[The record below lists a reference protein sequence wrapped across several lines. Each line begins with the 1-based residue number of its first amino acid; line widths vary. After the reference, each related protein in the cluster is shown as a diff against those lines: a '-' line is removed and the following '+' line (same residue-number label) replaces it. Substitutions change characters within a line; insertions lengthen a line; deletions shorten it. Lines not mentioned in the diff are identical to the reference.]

1 MSIYEAASAMKSV
14 LGSISAPSTPTV
26 RIVPPG
32 HGDDRHASR
41 PAECWINLE
50 LGEEE
55 HVDETSASDLV
66 IYTVRFHGW
75 TAANNR
81 ALETMA
87 QKVGTLGASIV
98 AALKH
103 SSLGGYANRHPV
115 ALEDITGM
123 TYETA
128 AEGDT
133 AYVVRGAVKIHRQQA

>member
-14 LGSISAPSTPTV
+14 LGSITAPSTPTV

-81 ALETMA
+81 ALEHQAMA
-87 QKVGTLGASIV
+87 ADVGAMEAAAVQLGQLLAGLLV
-98 AALKH
+98 AGEVAQLFLGESHSAL
-103 SSLGGYANRHPV
+103 RHEAPPFMKTSQWV
-115 ALEDITGM
+115 MPLVP
-123 TYETA
+123 
-128 AEGDT
+128 DT
-133 AYVVRGAVKIHRQQA
+133 